1 MPSLASEPNLFPDDL
16 WSAERSLLG
25 DPDRSWYCLHTKPR
39 REKVMARLLRSKGI
53 VHYLPLVNKV
63 EHKPSGRRSESI
75 LPLFSSYLF
84 LHGTREHRLEA
95 LKGNNLVGVLEIA
108 DQPKLVNDLR
118 QIHVMLTSGL
128 EVLPEPSHPVGT
140 RVRLLTGPLMGLIG
154 VVHKRGRDHQF
165 LAAVEF
171 LGQGARV
178 ALQDWEVEAVDESP
192 TGITTS
198 PTQVRRVLGISER
211 PRSPRGS

>member
-1 MPSLASEPNLFPDDL
+1 MPPLSAEPNLFPDDL
-16 WSAERSLLG
+16 WSPEHPVLG

-39 REKVMARLLRSKGI
+39 REKVLARLLRSKGI
-53 VHYLPLVNKV
+53 SHYLPLVKKV
-63 EHKPSGRRSESI
+63 EHTPSGRRTESI

-84 LHGTREHRLEA
+84 LHGTREQRLEA
-95 LKGNNLVGVLEIA
+95 LKGNNLVSVLEIA
-108 DQPKLVNDLR
+108 DQAKLVKDLR

-128 EVLPEPSHPVGT
+128 EVLPEPSYPEGT

-165 LAAVEF
+165 LAAVDF

-178 ALQDWEVEAVDESP
+178 TLQDWEVEPVEAAP
-192 TGITTS
+192 AKLATS
-198 PTQVRRVLGISER
+198 PAPARRVFDVSER
-211 PRSPRGS
+211 PRSTRGS